1 MKKTRLQMRTIL
13 RIMKTELKVL
23 FCSPI
28 AWMLL
33 IVFTFQVGI
42 QFTDSLGDVLRT
54 QSLGYRPHNITQ
66 DIVAGYRG
74 VITEM
79 LRHLYL
85 YIPLLTMGLMS
96 RELGSG
102 SIKLLYSS
110 PVSNFQIIIGK
121 YLSIIVYSFLL
132 IGIILIPTVY
142 TIFVIKDPDIPV
154 MLTSLLGMFLTVAAY
169 AAIGLFMSTIT
180 KYQVVAA
187 VGTLALLTVLNFVG
201 NVGQSIDFVRDITFW
216 LSIRGRSE
224 VFTEGMVCTR
234 DIFYFILIIFLFLT
248 LSITKLRGE
257 RLKLSVW
264 SSAAKY
270 VGIFSLVAVLG
281 YISSRPQFIVYHD
294 VTATKSNTLTENS
307 QEVLKRIKGEISI
320 TSYSNILDDTW
331 YRCTPSSR
339 NYDIMKF
346 EKYLRFRPDIKFNY
360 VFYWGEGNNK
370 YLKSQYPDL
379 TTEELFH
386 KVCEMNDHNP
396 KRFKSEK
403 EITDDLSQD
412 YGRFVR
418 VVRANGR
425 VAYLRKYDDIYVDPR
440 ESEITAAFKTLV
452 DKSPLIAFV
461 TGHGERGSKDHGERG
476 YGPFATNITF
486 RHALVNQ
493 GFSVRDITLDTPV
506 EDDVDVIVISDMKS
520 PLTEEEFANYE
531 KYIDDGGSL
540 FLLGEPRRQ
549 ENMNPLAAK
558 LGLKFSDGIIVSP
571 SKEYT
576 DEILVSRVMPTAL
589 EASEYFSKMVGK
601 YNVIT
606 PSACA
611 VEQIEDKG
619 FNVVEILASPE
630 EGSWIEY
637 ETTDFINEH
646 SEINPTKGEKEASN
660 SVMLYLNRK
669 VGERDQRIFVSGD
682 ADCLAT
688 SELTTSRAG
697 LEGKNFMMITEIFR
711 NLSYNEY
718 PVETPRVRAPDDKIY
733 IKETGLLI
741 SKIVFIFILP
751 FSLLGLCI
759 WLWIRRRGR

>member
-1 MKKTRLQMRTIL
+1 
-13 RIMKTELKVL
+13 
-23 FCSPI
+23 
-28 AWMLL
+28 
-33 IVFTFQVGI
+33 
-42 QFTDSLGDVLRT
+42 
-54 QSLGYRPHNITQ
+54 
-66 DIVAGYRG
+66 
-74 VITEM
+74 
-79 LRHLYL
+79 
-85 YIPLLTMGLMS
+85 
-96 RELGSG
+96 
-102 SIKLLYSS
+102 
-110 PVSNFQIIIGK
+110 
-121 YLSIIVYSFLL
+121 
-132 IGIILIPTVY
+132 
-142 TIFVIKDPDIPV
+142 

-187 VGTLALLTVLNFVG
+187 VGTLALLTVLNFIG
-201 NVGQSIDFVRDITFW
+201 DVGQSIDFIRDITFW

-224 VFTEGMVCTR
+224 VFTDGMICTR
-234 DIFYFILIIFLFLT
+234 DIFYFLLIVFLFLT

-257 RLKLSVW
+257 RLKLSKW

-270 VGIFSLVAVLG
+270 VIIFSVVAMLG
-281 YISSRPQFIVYHD
+281 YVSSRPQFIVYHD

-307 QEVLKRIKGEISI
+307 QDILKRIKGEISI
-320 TSYSNILDDTW
+320 TSYSNFLDDTW

-370 YLKSQYPDL
+370 YLEAQYPGL
-379 TTEELFH
+379 TTEELVY

-396 KRFKSEK
+396 KSFKSEK
-403 EITDDLSQD
+403 DITDDLSQD

-418 VVRANGR
+418 VIRGNGR

-486 RHALVNQ
+486 RHALINQ
-493 GFSVRDITLDTPV
+493 GFTVRDITLEQPV
-506 EDDVDVIVISDMKS
+506 EEDVDVIIISDMRS
-520 PLTEEEFANYE
+520 PLSPEEFANFE
-531 KYIDDGGSL
+531 NYIDQGGNL

-549 ENMNPLAAK
+549 ENMNPLAEK
-558 LGLKFSDGIIVSP
+558 LGLRFSDGIIVSP

-576 DEILVSRVMPTAL
+576 DEILASRVMPAAL
-589 EASEYFSKMVGK
+589 DASEYFSKMVGK

-611 VEQIEDKG
+611 VQQVEDKG
-619 FNVVEILASPE
+619 FNVIEILASPE

-637 ETTDFINEH
+637 QTTDFINEH
-646 SEINPTKGEKEASN
+646 SEVNAEKGEEEKSE
-660 SVMLYLNRK
+660 SVMLYLNRY
-669 VGERDQRIFVSGD
+669 VGDRDQRIFVSGD

-688 SELTTSRAG
+688 SELTTNRAG
-697 LEGKNFMMITEIFR
+697 LNGNNFMLITEIFR
-711 NLSYNEY
+711 NLSYDEY
-718 PVETPRVRAPDDKIY
+718 PIETPRARPTDDEIY
-733 IKETGLLI
+733 IGETGLLW
-741 SKIVFIFILP
+741 SKVMFIFVLP
-751 FSLLGLCI
+751 LSLLALSI